1 MYSEKYEE
9 TIYKSKIDDFYKK
22 YFSIINP
29 DKKKYV
35 LNDSNKKLLV
45 KFEINSKY
53 IHKTYTINKKI
64 LKYMKNN
71 LLLTDIG
78 KNELMLYEIDI
89 KVNNL
94 RMMSE
99 LLYEVNR
106 NILFREI
113 IDVHGKLHKNK
124 LRKKINCNDDE
135 INEFDNLFFIKFRNA
150 MSHLDYFYEFDDG
163 RFKYLIWDDEH
174 SYRFSLKDIDAMLY
188 NISYLQTKMYE
199 LVLCYY

>member
-1 MYSEKYEE
+1 MYSKEYGRK
-9 TIYKSKIDDFYKK
+9 IYKSKIDNFYKK
-22 YFSIINP
+22 YFSVINP
-29 DKKKYV
+29 DKKRYV

-45 KFEINSKY
+45 KFDISSER
-53 IHKTYTINKKI
+53 IHQIYVIHRKI

-71 LLLTDIG
+71 PLLTDTTT
-78 KNELMLYEIDI
+78 NELLLYEIDT

-94 RMMSE
+94 RMISE

-113 IDVHGKLHKNK
+113 IDIHGKLHKNK
-124 LRKKINCNDDE
+124 LCKKINCNDDE